1 MEIEQFKIR
10 ASAAGLLLTNPKKK
24 EDILSQTTKTFIKMW
39 VKERI
44 FGMRKELDTKE
55 INKGKEYE
63 DMAIDCAIDWLD
75 LPFAIKNEKKF
86 EDELFTGEPDL
97 ILEDRVIDIK
107 NSWDWATLP
116 LFEDEIPTDG
126 YIAQVQVYMHLT
138 GLKKASVVYMLMTT
152 PARYKNEEIN
162 YDHID
167 KKYRYK
173 RFDFEYDPEMI
184 KKLQE
189 RVILAREYIN
199 SIIY

>member
-24 EDILSQTTKTFIKMW
+24 EGTLSQTTKTFLKMW

-44 FGMRKELDTKE
+44 FGMKKELDTKE
-55 INKGKEYE
+55 INKGLEYE
-63 DMAIDCAIDWLD
+63 DMAIYCAIDWLD
-75 LPFAIKNEKKF
+75 LPFAIKNDKKF
-86 EDELFTGEPDL
+86 EDDFFTGEPDL
-97 ILEDRVIDIK
+97 ILEYRVIEFK
-107 NSWDWATLP
+107 NSWDWSTLP
-116 LFEDEIPTDG
+116 LFEDEIPTDL

-152 PARYKNEEIN
+152 PASYKNEEIN

-173 RFDFEYDPEMI
+173 RFDFDYDPEMI